1 MEEVVKL
8 DKSKSHKEFE
18 KLLSQDLGQR
28 KMREGQIITGII
40 SKVGKKWIFVDIF
53 GKSEG
58 AISRD
63 EFTLAKEEVS
73 VGSKIDVLLEKI
85 ENKFGDVVVSREKA
99 RKFHSWKKL
108 EKSFQEKKPV
118 TGTVV
123 SRIKG
128 GFAVDVY
135 SCLCFL
141 PGSQI
146 SLKPLTNN
154 EINQIMKEPQKF
166 DVVKMDA
173 KRGNIVLSRR
183 AIMEKD
189 RDHDRGKIVSKLS
202 VGDVLDGTVKAL
214 VEWGAFVDVMGV
226 DCLLHITDISY
237 SRINKPSD
245 LLSLSQTL
253 KVKIIKI
260 SEDKKISVSV
270 KDLTEDPYIKEIDK
284 FEINGIYPGK
294 ITKVVEYGAFC
305 SIAPGLE
312 GLIHSSEISFLKRNI
327 HPGKVLTTS
336 QIVNVQILDKDPIKR
351 RISLSY
357 KNTLPNPWKEFTE
370 KHKKGDII
378 EGVVKSVTNFAVF
391 FNIKNTSLD
400 SMIHFKNLSWQEKES
415 ELENY
420 KKGMTITAKILEINE
435 EQSKIRCGIREL
447 DGLDPFEF
455 FEKRKVSDVVTA
467 TVESVSKNGIQ
478 VYVGNQK
485 KFLITI
491 KKNQLA
497 KEVENQRASRFTPGM
512 RVDCQ
517 ISKIEKKKREV
528 FLSIKALEEQE
539 SKLALK
545 KYGSEDSGMKLKD
558 ILGPLISKKKQVRN
572 SYSMVHA

>member
-28 KMREGQIITGII
+28 KMREGQIITGVI

-128 GFAVDVY
+128 GFAVDVS

-141 PGSQI
+141 PGSQV

-166 DVVKMDA
+166 YVVKMDA

-189 RDHDRGKIVSKLS
+189 RDHDREKIVSKLS

-245 LLSLSQTL
+245 LLSLNQTL

-305 SIAPGLE
+305 AIAPGLE
-312 GLIHSSEISFLKRNI
+312 GLIHSSEISFSKRNI

-336 QIVNVQILDKDPIKR
+336 QVVNVQILDKDPIKR

-378 EGVVKSVTNFAVF
+378 EGIVKSVTNFAVF

-478 VYVGNQK
+478 VYVGSQK

-517 ISKIEKKKREV
+517 ISKIEKEKREV

-558 ILGPLISKKKQVRN
+558 ILGPLISKKKT
-572 SYSMVHA
+572 SKK